1 MITADGSNAAPRGPR
16 RRAVGEQ
23 VLRTDAAG
31 PALAEAAAARY
42 ADLRA
47 DPAIADLHGDFE
59 RINRRFLEAMT

>member
-1 MITADGSNAAPRGPR
+1 MP
-16 RRAVGEQ
+16 
-23 VLRTDAAG
+23 TDAAE

-59 RINRRFLEAMT
+59 RINRRFLEAMTWWQRADVGGQTVPNTTTTPPTTP